1 MEYRSLQNPCNT
13 DCINFHI
20 WIGWNGL
27 ESRAIMDQPI
37 LTTTILLQVQT
48 NFHIWKLM
56 QSVLQGF
63 CKLLYFTMYIACMN
77 FIYPHL

>member
-1 MEYRSLQNPCNT
+1 
-13 DCINFHI
+13 
-20 WIGWNGL
+20 
-27 ESRAIMDQPI
+27 MDQLI

-63 CKLLYFTMYIACMN
+63 CKLLYIYIRTVVQLAKAQTLEGTEYWAANKGSCIN
-77 FIYPHL
+77 CQP

>member
-1 MEYRSLQNPCNT
+1 MYRSLQNPCNT

-20 WIGWNGL
+20 WKLVCTCSSIVVVRAMAY
-27 ESRAIMDQPI
+27 RAIMDQPI
-37 LTTTILLQVQT
+37 LTITILQT

-63 CKLLYFTMYIACMN
+63 CKLLY
-77 FIYPHL
+77 LL